1 MFERIKLNLWFISNQ
16 STTTRQQP
24 KQSYLILSWLL
35 CFPLPAAAKSVF
47 PFPLEFKISEK
58 AHDELLS
65 CCSPTEP
72 LVATEAPSRHLNLLP
87 IQSSSVAV
95 SFLWKILWN
104 HFPSFDFHNMGLG
117 PWKLDIFIFNILLVQ
132 KLFQD
137 SSFSVIVLFEEKMGF
152 ILWLILRQGALSS
165 FHSAHPTGLAESI
178 SGNGVC
184 ACVCM

>member
-35 CFPLPAAAKSVF
+35 CFPPPAAAKSVF

-72 LVATEAPSRHLNLLP
+72 LVATEAPSRHLNLLLP
-87 IQSSSVAV
+87 IKSSSVAV
-95 SFLWKILWN
+95 SFLWKIISLHLISTIWALVREN
-104 HFPSFDFHNMGLG
+104 LIYSSLIFCWFKNYFKIHPFLSLYFLKKKWGLFYDWYWG
-117 PWKLDIFIFNILLVQ
+117 VVPFLVF
-132 KLFQD
+132 L
-137 SSFSVIVLFEEKMGF
+137 
-152 ILWLILRQGALSS
+152 
-165 FHSAHPTGLAESI
+165 
-178 SGNGVC
+178 
-184 ACVCM
+184 